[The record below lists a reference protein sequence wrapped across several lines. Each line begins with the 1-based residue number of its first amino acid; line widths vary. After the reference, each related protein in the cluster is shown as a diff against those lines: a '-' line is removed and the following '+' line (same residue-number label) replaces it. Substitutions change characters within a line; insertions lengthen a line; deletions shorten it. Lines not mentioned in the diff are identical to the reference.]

1 MAKNAIRYYSKFGH
15 TKKMVEAVKDIV
27 GAEPQLVSVPLWEH
41 REEVEDIMQSLEGA
55 TIKNK

>member
-27 GAEPQLVSVPLWEH
+27 GARPAFQLA
-41 REEVEDIMQSLEGA
+41 VECQSLG
-55 TIKNK
+55 